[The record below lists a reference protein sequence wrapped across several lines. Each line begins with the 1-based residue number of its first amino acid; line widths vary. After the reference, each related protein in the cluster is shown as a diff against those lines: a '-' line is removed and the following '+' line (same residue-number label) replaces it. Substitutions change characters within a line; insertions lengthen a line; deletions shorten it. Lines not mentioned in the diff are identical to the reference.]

1 MGNDIVIITG
11 TLAALAAAAFLADR
25 LLLWMERRGWIYW
38 RKRKGLSAIGADF
51 MQDMSPQ
58 AQANKKAMEQERVR
72 KNVRPAEEPPVSVD
86 LDAGVVRLRLTE
98 HRDGGGR
105 ENAGSRENGGS
116 REDGGSRV
124 GGGRGD
130 GSGRGDTARADTG
143 TLSWGGGRLGADR

>member
-25 LLLWMERRGWIYW
+25 LLLWMERRAWIYW

-51 MQDMSPQ
+51 MQGTSPQ

-72 KNVRPAEEPPVSVD
+72 KNVRPAEEPPFSVD

-98 HRDGGGR
+98 HRDGGGG
-105 ENAGSRENGGS
+105 E
-116 REDGGSRV
+116 
-124 GGGRGD
+124 D
-130 GSGRGDTARADTG
+130 GSGRGGGGREESSGGTARAEINTRSG
-143 TLSWGGGRLGADR
+143 RGGRPGTDH